1 MGEEKN
7 REKHLAKGVFFGSIS
22 KRSPQ
27 VNCCSEGFFSMPWI
41 AVGCLELLPARIAGS
56 ALHVCKLISKTPW
69 NLPGNKTP
77 KSNQATGMNL
87 GLFIP
92 ALIKKDNLSC
102 HGEGSLSL
110 KEKSKHALERR
121 VSHIPEHLSLDGI
134 IVPCQ
139 ENCFVTKYQPLGDRM
154 GQKPSIRTMPR
165 RRWYQGDY
173 PKFTL
178 APEDP
183 GKLSVCL

>member
-1 MGEEKN
+1 MFGAAACQDCWECTPCLQTHFKN
-7 REKHLAKGVFFGSIS
+7 TLESARKQNS
-22 KRSPQ
+22 KEQ
-27 VNCCSEGFFSMPWI
+27 
-41 AVGCLELLPARIAGS
+41 
-56 ALHVCKLISKTPW
+56 
-69 NLPGNKTP
+69 PGNWDE
-77 KSNQATGMNL
+77 S

-134 IVPCQ
+134 IIPCQ